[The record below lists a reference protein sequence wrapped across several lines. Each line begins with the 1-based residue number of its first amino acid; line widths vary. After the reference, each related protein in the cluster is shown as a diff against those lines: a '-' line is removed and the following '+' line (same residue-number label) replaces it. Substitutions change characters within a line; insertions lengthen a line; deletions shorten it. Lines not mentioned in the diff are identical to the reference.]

1 MTNQK
6 PILLLKNLSAKIS
19 GVHPL
24 LYIVLYI
31 SAIPV
36 FAGIYFAIPSGFY
49 APYARLEYSGQ
60 SDAYQTG
67 VLIQTAI
74 RRALHARSSKSSVLV
89 QKLKEKEE
97 MLYVQRLS
105 AMDSSKIKFEVL
117 AMLWDEGKRGY
128 IQIPMNIVMQASSGI
143 IAYSSRTGPK
153 LFRFVELDNA
163 DRIPVELRHIVYSAF
178 VEIFRPPDDIFG
190 HAPLLE
196 LSSDEDQKLSRFFDG
211 IGGDAT
217 AISGAYGRMLYF
229 SSMVITTVGFGDIV
243 PITGLA
249 RTVVALEAALGII
262 LAGLFLNALANNL
275 LIKSQSIIKFI
286 TEKGKVKYLSGII
299 FGENTF
305 QNDNL
310 LFFNGK
316 SNYIDFKQ
324 REFQLPITIQ
334 MEFKLNKENEW
345 WATLFSWNNIEQPH
359 DGIQIALERNNEN
372 IANRIVGRIG
382 EAGKGDIFSDI
393 EMDKDRNWHTVTLS
407 ADISNIYLKI
417 DSSETKQKARE
428 DRWLPDGKRYNLYIG
443 KSFLDEFFN
452 GTIRNIQ
459 VSNQKP

>member
-1 MTNQK
+1 MPNLK
-6 PILLLKNLSAKIS
+6 PIPLLKDLSTKIS
-19 GVHPL
+19 SVHPL
-24 LYIVLYI
+24 LYIILYI
-31 SAIPV
+31 SAIPF

-60 SDAYQTG
+60 SDAYRTG

-74 RRALHARSSKSSVLV
+74 RRALHGRSSKSPVLV

-105 AMDSSKIKFEVL
+105 AMDSSKIKFDVL
-117 AMLWDEGKRGY
+117 AMLWDEEKKGY
-128 IQIPMNIVMQASSGI
+128 IQIPMNIVMQASSRI

-163 DRIPVELRHIVYSAF
+163 SRIPVELRHIVLSAF

-229 SSMVITTVGFGDIV
+229 SSIVITTVGFGDIV
-243 PITGLA
+243 PVTALA
-249 RTVVALEAALGII
+249 RTVVALEAALGIV
-262 LAGLFLNALANNL
+262 LAGLFLNALANSL
-275 LIKSQSIIKFI
+275 LIKRRSIIKI
-286 TEKGKVKYLSGII
+286 TEKGKEKYLSGKI
-299 FGENTF
+299 FGESTL
-305 QNDNL
+305 QDDNL

-316 SNYIDFKQ
+316 SNYIDFKKMA
-324 REFQLPITIQ
+324 FQLPITIT
-334 MEFKLNKENEW
+334 MEFKLNKNNEW

-359 DGIQIALERNNEN
+359 DGIQIALERNKDN

-382 EAGKGDIFSDI
+382 EAGTGDICSDI

-417 DSSETKQKARE
+417 DSSNTLQKAR
-428 DRWLPDGKRYNLYIG
+428 DGWSPDGKRYNLYIG

-459 VSNQKP
+459 VFNQ